1 MCAAVREEELKFSSF
16 PFLAFLGIT
25 WNVLVQR
32 LQLRDVVGGSGAL
45 CCKLQVNKQST
56 LVTDQRM
63 YVTWY
68 AGHYIYYILNI
79 LGVIE
84 ALICNTRAGM

>member
-1 MCAAVREEELKFSSF
+1 MCAAVREEELRFSSF
-16 PFLAFLGIT
+16 PLLAFLGIT

-79 LGVIE
+79 LGVSE